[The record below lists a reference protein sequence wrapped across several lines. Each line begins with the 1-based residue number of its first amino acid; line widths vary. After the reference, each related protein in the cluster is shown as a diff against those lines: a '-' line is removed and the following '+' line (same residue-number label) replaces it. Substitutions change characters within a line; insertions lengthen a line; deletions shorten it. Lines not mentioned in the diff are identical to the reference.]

1 MNEWLS
7 QVIGPG
13 YDELGFLTL
22 GQVWAKTVI
31 FFWATGANLSFVNL
45 NLMDLLYIAFV
56 AIFDKIFLSDMI
68 FFHNDFNDVFA
79 TIGIY
84 NGEMFFSK

>member
-1 MNEWLS
+1 
-7 QVIGPG
+7 
-13 YDELGFLTL
+13 
-22 GQVWAKTVI
+22 
-31 FFWATGANLSFVNL
+31 
-45 NLMDLLYIAFV
+45 MDLLYIAFV

-84 NGEMFFSK
+84 NGEMFFSR

>member
-1 MNEWLS
+1 MWKEPSL
-7 QVIGPG
+7 
-13 YDELGFLTL
+13 
-22 GQVWAKTVI
+22 WAKAVI
-31 FFWATGANLSFVNL
+31 LFWAKGANLSFVNL

-68 FFHNDFNDVFA
+68 FSHNDFNDVFA

>member
-1 MNEWLS
+1 MY
-7 QVIGPG
+7 VKGAIP
-13 YDELGFLTL
+13 LG
-22 GQVWAKTVI
+22 KNSD
-31 FFWATGANLSFVNL
+31 FFWAKGANLSFVNL

-56 AIFDKIFLSDMI
+56 AIFDKIFLSNMI
-68 FFHNDFNDVFA
+68 FSHNDFNDVFA